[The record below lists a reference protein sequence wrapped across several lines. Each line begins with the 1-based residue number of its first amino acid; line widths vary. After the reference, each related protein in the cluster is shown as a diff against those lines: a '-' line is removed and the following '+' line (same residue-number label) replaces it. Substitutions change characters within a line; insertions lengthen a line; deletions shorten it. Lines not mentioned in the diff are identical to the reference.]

1 MPELCR
7 FNDIRILIY
16 HNDHSPAHFH
26 VIHSAGAARV
36 GIESLALLQG
46 DLSGRARK
54 RVMEWARQHQSEL
67 RLAWQYA
74 QDGQPPGK
82 IAPP

>member
-16 HNDHSPAHFH
+16 YNDHHPAHFH
-26 VIHSAGAARV
+26 AIHSAGAAKV
-36 GIESLALLQG
+36 GIESLAILQG
-46 DLSGRARK
+46 NLSGRARK
-54 RVMEWARQHQSEL
+54 RVMEWAQWHQEEL
-67 RLAWQYA
+67 LLAWQRT
-74 QDGQPPGK
+74 QNHQPPEK

>member
-16 HNDHSPAHFH
+16 HNDHYPAHFH
-26 VIHSAGAARV
+26 AIHSAGAAKV

-54 RVMEWARQHQSEL
+54 RVMEWARRHQGEL
-67 RLAWQYA
+67 LLAWQRA
-74 QDGQPPGK
+74 QAGQPPGK